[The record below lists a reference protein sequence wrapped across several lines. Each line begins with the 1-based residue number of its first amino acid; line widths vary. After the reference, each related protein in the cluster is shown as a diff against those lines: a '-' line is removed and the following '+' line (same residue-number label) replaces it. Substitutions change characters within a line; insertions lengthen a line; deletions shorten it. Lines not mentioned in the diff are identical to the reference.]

1 MAGERCSGIGID
13 SVQSAYRDSNYS
25 GGSRFSGWPQ
35 HGPPKSLLLLP
46 LHNFSQRPFDRRYCK
61 ATLRDARTLRIFWG
75 RMPPPL
81 PKGPE
86 SSCWR
91 LIVLRTFFCTFCL
104 QEDQSDPAEE
114 LEELFEAAQ
123 RHKTAGEFERAMAG
137 FECVLRNEMT
147 RSELGFR
154 ALAQLY
160 QIAMEQV
167 LHQRLSVVFRLNPHL

>member
-1 MAGERCSGIGID
+1 MGRQSRSCYFPYTIFHNGPLTAAIVRLPSVTLGPSEFFGVGCPLLCPKVLSPVVGD
-13 SVQSAYRDSNYS
+13 SLYY
-25 GGSRFSGWPQ
+25 
-35 HGPPKSLLLLP
+35 
-46 LHNFSQRPFDRRYCK
+46 
-61 ATLRDARTLRIFWG
+61 AR
-75 RMPPPL
+75 
-81 PKGPE
+81 
-86 SSCWR
+86 
-91 LIVLRTFFCTFCL
+91 FFCTFCL